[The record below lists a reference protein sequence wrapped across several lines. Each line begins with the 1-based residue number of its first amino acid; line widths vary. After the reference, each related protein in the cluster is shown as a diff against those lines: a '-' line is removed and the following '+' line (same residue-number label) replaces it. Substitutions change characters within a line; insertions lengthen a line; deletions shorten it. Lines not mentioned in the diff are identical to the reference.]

1 MNPLLWPVRSVANG
15 LGLAWWAR
23 VQTRSPDA
31 IYWFG
36 PFVRRSTLEAA
47 LVPFLADLQA
57 ESPAAIERQVLR
69 TQRGEPLTEFPD
81 QG

>member
-1 MNPLLWPVRSVANG
+1 
-15 LGLAWWAR
+15 
-23 VQTRSPDA
+23 
-31 IYWFG
+31 
-36 PFVRRSTLEAA
+36 VRRSTLEAA